1 MYVCMHLCM
10 CDCVRYEWSSTA
22 LANLL
27 YTLRGTG
34 KVNRVDTVS
43 VRSISESSGWITSH
57 RLFPSLLSNLTKSFL
72 GGFEKNR
79 EL

>member
-1 MYVCMHLCM
+1 MHLCM

-43 VRSISESSGWITSH
+43 VRTVASVRVMDG
-57 RLFPSLLSNLTKSFL
+57 
-72 GGFEKNR
+72 
-79 EL
+79 